1 VNVWEGVVPRGYGV
15 FLNELVKNGGRN
27 TFEGGGWEIT
37 RGFVTRSD
45 TVYMGVNGMHS
56 HVKICLSPQ

>member
-1 VNVWEGVVPRGYGV
+1 M

-37 RGFVTRSD
+37 RGFVTRPD
-45 TVYMGVNGMHS
+45 TVYMGVNRMHS
-56 HVKICLSPQ
+56 HVKTCLSPQ